1 MNGVAGLF
9 GGLTQFLT
17 IEEIKDLQEDGT
29 TLNLAKTELSLTT
42 DKSFSDFSVNGALPS
57 MSIVDEDGTITLND
71 LVIEADL
78 KKIQNNL
85 FSGNTNFNVD
95 NFKFDMAD
103 ESLSLSNF
111 KFVTNTK
118 ENGENLDS
126 GGTLSFDESTT
137 SKTDSPFST
146 IEDVKVEIQINGLNQ
161 AALAEYNAF
170 AKQMQMDLMSSLNN
184 DTQPSQSP
192 ADFMQVLPILEKMLT
207 EELDFDIG
215 FSGKFD
221 DQENSMQ
228 LSLDLLDSVTMADA
242 MTFAVAPQD
251 ALKKIDIKLAASF
264 DKDTL
269 NSQPGASITI
279 ENNPLFKESS
289 DSYNIN
295 LELGSEIELNGEA
308 MTFEELQMMVMTSA
322 MQ

>member
-1 MNGVAGLF
+1 MKKLAGIIIIVVIAVVIAAPYFTGKFAETQVNNLVSNLNETQLQNGTTEILTYERSMFSSTSTYRYSLPTHLNQIFGNIGTFEYGCDINHGITGVDYVCRIINNEAYTNFINDYFDGNDPVSMNGVAGLF

-57 MSIVDEDGTITLND
+57 MSIVDEDTLND

-85 FSGNTNFNVD
+85 FSGDTNFNVD

-126 GGTLSFDESTT
+126 GGTLSFDKSTT
-137 SKTDSPFST
+137 SKTDSPF
-146 IEDVKVEIQINGLNQ
+146 
-161 AALAEYNAF
+161 F
-170 AKQMQMDLMSSLNN
+170 NN
-184 DTQPSQSP
+184 
-192 ADFMQVLPILEKMLT
+192 
-207 EELDFDIG
+207 
-215 FSGKFD
+215 
-221 DQENSMQ
+221 
-228 LSLDLLDSVTMADA
+228 
-242 MTFAVAPQD
+242 
-251 ALKKIDIKLAASF
+251 
-264 DKDTL
+264 
-269 NSQPGASITI
+269 
-279 ENNPLFKESS
+279 
-289 DSYNIN
+289 
-295 LELGSEIELNGEA
+295 
-308 MTFEELQMMVMTSA
+308 
-322 MQ
+322 